1 MVDYHTIDPENMHK
15 SIFDFPDHI
24 IQALDIGKKVTLH
37 NNYENIQNIVVA
49 GMGGSAIGGDLV
61 RLLTKNELKLP
72 FVISRNYKLPNWVN
86 ENTLVICSSY
96 SGNTEET
103 LSCFNDSLNKGAKIV
118 GISTGGILTELLIKN
133 NLDVITIPSGLQP
146 RAAVS
151 FSFVPM
157 LCFLNKLEIISRAF
171 IQELN
176 SSVDLIKIFREKY
189 CDQNEKNSSYAI
201 AQRIYKTI
209 PIIYGENEYTGII
222 ASRWKGQLSE
232 NAKMLAFCNDLPEMN
247 HNEIVGWENNK
258 ILMEKISVIWFS
270 DPEDHPRVIARQTA
284 TKDII
289 GKITTSNHEKISLE
303 GDTQFNRL
311 LHLVHFGD
319 WVSYWCA
326 VLHQTDPTPVTKIDQ
341 LKRIISKMS

>member
-1 MVDYHTIDPENMHK
+1 MVDHDTIDPENMHK

-24 IQALDIGKKVTLH
+24 IQALDIGEKITLH
-37 NNYENIQNIVVA
+37 NDYEKIQNIVVA

-61 RLLTKNELKLP
+61 KLLTKNELNIPL
-72 FVISRNYKLPNWVN
+72 VISRNYKLPNWVN

-103 LSCFNDSLNKGAKIV
+103 LSCFNDALIRGGKTV
-118 GISTGGILTELLIKN
+118 GISTGGELTKQLIEN

-146 RAAVS
+146 RAALAL
-151 FSFVPM
+151 SFVPM
-157 LCFLNKLEIISRAF
+157 LSLLNKIGFISSNF

-176 SSVDLIKIFREKY
+176 SSVDLLKVFRDKY
-189 CDQNEKNSSYAI
+189 CDQSDQNPSYAT
-201 AQRIYKTI
+201 AQKIYKTV

-222 ASRWKGQLSE
+222 AVRWKGQLSE

-258 ILMEKISVIWFS
+258 TLMEKTSIIWLS
-270 DPEDHPRVIARQTA
+270 DVEDHPRIASRQTA

-289 GKITTSNHEKISLE
+289 GKTTSTHEKISLE

-311 LHLVHFGD
+311 LHLVHYGD

-326 VLHQTDPTPVTKIDQ
+326 ILHQTDPTPVTKIDQ
-341 LKRIISKMS
+341 LKKILSKIS